1 MSSEPGRALALERAA
16 AARVILILGD
26 TDTGKTTLT
35 AALASGLAARG
46 LPVGVIDADL
56 GQSQIGPPAALGLG
70 GVRAPIAA
78 LAEAELLALAWV
90 GRTSP
95 PGLEEALWAGAAR
108 LVDRAAALGLRPVL
122 VDTGGL
128 VLGRLGRR
136 LAVGT
141 VRRLAP
147 DLIVCLERAGECEPI
162 LAEIAGR
169 SPNDDPE
176 ILRLPVAPAVRRRTS
191 HERRGHRERAFEAY
205 FAEARVRDLP
215 LGCLEADGRGDA
227 VDRVRVP
234 GALLG
239 LLGPG
244 GETLGLGRIV
254 DVEPA
259 RDRIVVETPVRE
271 PVARALV
278 GGERLAPPSR
288 HQMTRHEVNA

>member
-1 MSSEPGRALALERAA
+1 MSREPGRALALERAA
-16 AARVILILGD
+16 AARLILILGD
-26 TDTGKTTLT
+26 TDTGKTSLT
-35 AALASGLAARG
+35 AALAGDLAARG

-70 GVRAPIAA
+70 RVGAPIAA
-78 LAEAELLALAWV
+78 LADAELLALAWV

-95 PGLEEALWAGAAR
+95 AGLEEALWAGAGR
-108 LVDRAAALGLRPVL
+108 LVDRATALGLRPVL

-128 VLGRLGRR
+128 VLGPLGRR

-141 VRRLAP
+141 ARRLAP
-147 DLIVCLERAGECEPI
+147 DLIVCLERQGECEPI

-169 SPNDDPE
+169 SSNGCPE
-176 ILRLPVAPAVRRRTS
+176 VLRLPVAPAVRRRTS
-191 HERRGHRERAFEAY
+191 HERRGYRERAFEAY
-205 FAEARVRDLP
+205 FTGACVRELA
-215 LGCLEADGRGDA
+215 LGCLEASGFSDA
-227 VDRVRVP
+227 VDGAALP
-234 GALLG
+234 GALVG

-254 DVEPA
+254 EVEPA
-259 RDRIVVETPVRE
+259 RDRLAVETPVRAH
-271 PVARALV
+271 VARALV